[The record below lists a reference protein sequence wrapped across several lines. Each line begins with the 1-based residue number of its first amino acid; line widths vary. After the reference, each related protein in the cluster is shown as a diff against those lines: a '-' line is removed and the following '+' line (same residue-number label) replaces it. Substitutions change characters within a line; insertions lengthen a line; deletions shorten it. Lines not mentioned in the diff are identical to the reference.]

1 MQNKNILFIILANI
15 LWSLI
20 PIVVLGLFDEYSI
33 ITIIFLRFFFSA
45 IVLFTL
51 ACLFVLINNKN
62 PANQRIEFRDLFRF
76 IISKNKGFFNIRYI
90 FYFAILGFFGI
101 ILQLIFFFLSLK
113 LTTISLT
120 MIGFQ
125 LSIIIIAFYEHGN
138 KSEKLDLFKALYLLV
153 LIFSIAIIIFVKLE
167 QTGVIISSIGF
178 ISIILFTICLS
189 FFQIGISKDI
199 FSKEEIK
206 LINKNEDYKIPR
218 LLIKIS
224 LMFFMGIV
232 IMFPFI
238 LIIYLFPFQ
247 TELTFETA
255 QFFLELSNIPIILL
269 RWEIIFLILFTTIIP
284 YLLIFIAYAKWNPYS
299 LTYRQWNSILTII
312 EPIGSILFGVI
323 FNVESFPFLF
333 LSVVLFLL
341 NVSILLR
348 YVHESTNRVNAFIL
362 ITRHKGTMEN
372 LALKLLKYD
381 GVSCVQYLVGTHDI
395 ILNIKANSIR
405 DLYYLV
411 NKKIRGLKEIKDLE
425 ILFIDEIKKLSI
437 S

>member
-1 MQNKNILFIILANI
+1 MQNKNILFIISANI

-20 PIVVLGLFDEYSI
+20 PVIVLGLFDEYSV

-45 IVLFTL
+45 IILFTL
-51 ACLFVLINNKN
+51 ALLFVVINNKN
-62 PANQRIEFRDLFRF
+62 PKNQRIELRDLLRF
-76 IISKNKGFFNIRYI
+76 IISRNKGFFKIRYI
-90 FYFAILGFFGI
+90 YYFAILGFFGI

-153 LIFSIAIIIFVKLE
+153 LIFSIAIIIFVKIE
-167 QTGVIISSIGF
+167 QTGVIISIIGF
-178 ISIILFTICLS
+178 IYIVLFTICLT
-189 FFQIGISKDI
+189 FFQIGVSKDI
-199 FSKEEIK
+199 FSKDEIK
-206 LINKNEDYKIPR
+206 LINQNEDYKIPR

-224 LMFFMGIV
+224 FMFFTGIG

-238 LIIYLFPFQ
+238 LIISLLPFQ
-247 TELTFETA
+247 TDLTFETA
-255 QFFLELSNIPIILL
+255 QFFRELSNIPIILL
-269 RWEIIFLILFTTIIP
+269 RWEIIFLIIFTTIIP
-284 YLLIFIAYAKWNPYS
+284 YILIFIAYARWSPYN

-312 EPIGSILFGVI
+312 EPIGGILFGVL
-323 FNVESFPFLF
+323 FNVEFFPLLF
-333 LSVVLFLL
+333 LLVVLFLL

-362 ITRHKGTMEN
+362 ITRQKGTMED

-381 GVSCVQYLVGTHDI
+381 GVCCVQYLVGTYDI

-411 NKKIRGLKEIKDLE
+411 NRKIRGLEEIKDLE

>member
-1 MQNKNILFIILANI
+1 M
-15 LWSLI
+15 
-20 PIVVLGLFDEYSI
+20 
-33 ITIIFLRFFFSA
+33 
-45 IVLFTL
+45 FTL
-51 ACLFVLINNKN
+51 SLLFVVINNKN
-62 PANQRIEFRDLFRF
+62 PANQRIEFRDLFKF
-76 IISKNKGFFNIRYI
+76 IISKNKGFFNIKYI

-113 LTTISLT
+113 FTTISLT

-138 KSEKLDLFKALYLLV
+138 KSEKLDLFKTLYLLV

-167 QTGVIISSIGF
+167 QTGIIISANGF
-178 ISIILFTICLS
+178 TYIVLFTICLT

-224 LMFFMGIV
+224 FMFFMGIGL
-232 IMFPFI
+232 MFPFI
-238 LIIYLFPFQ
+238 LFIYLIPLQ
-247 TELTFETA
+247 TDLTFETA
-255 QFFLELSNIPIILL
+255 QFFVELSNINMIII
-269 RWEIIFLILFTTIIP
+269 RWEIIFLIIFTTIIP
-284 YLLIFIAYAKWNPYS
+284 YLLIFIAYAKWSPYN

-312 EPIGSILFGVI
+312 EPIGSILFGFI
-323 FNVESFPFLF
+323 FNVEPFPFLF
-333 LSVVLFLL
+333 LVVVLFLL

-348 YVHESTNRVNAFIL
+348 YVHESTNRVNALIL
-362 ITRHKGTMEN
+362 IRRAKGTMEN

-381 GVSCVQYLVGTHDI
+381 GVGSVQYLVGTYDI
-395 ILNIKANSIR
+395 MLNIKANSIR